1 MKLYE
6 EFISKIDNY
15 KNNYNFLLY
24 SNLGYLFVIP
34 VILYSYWNHIFK
46 FNIQTLLCLYLCIC
60 VLLVMICSYI
70 YHYTQLNAVLSL
82 PYYENRLDNK
92 TKEKINYLD
101 FLDNIMA
108 YNLIFS
114 TVIICMPIKNN
125 MLFFK
130 TIPIMI
136 SMNLIYISLLYY
148 YTEINE
154 KIKIKK
160 ENIKEIIISLF
171 LVSLV
176 VVDGFFIIKN
186 IKYYNKDKL
195 ILLFFSFIMGIL
207 SVLLKNEIK
216 SKKGDFYTHSL
227 WHIFGAIFLFFHI
240 LAKPVTI

>member
-1 MKLYE
+1 
-6 EFISKIDNY
+6 
-15 KNNYNFLLY
+15 
-24 SNLGYLFVIP
+24 
-34 VILYSYWNHIFK
+34 
-46 FNIQTLLCLYLCIC
+46 
-60 VLLVMICSYI
+60 MICSYI
-70 YHYTQLNAVLSL
+70 YHYTQLNAVLST

-92 TKEKINYLD
+92 TKKINYLD

-136 SMNLIYISLLYY
+136 SMNLIYVSLLYY

-171 LVSLV
+171 LVSISSSRW
-176 VVDGFFIIKN
+176 FFYYK
-186 IKYYNKDKL
+186 KY
-195 ILLFFSFIMGIL
+195 
-207 SVLLKNEIK
+207 
-216 SKKGDFYTHSL
+216 
-227 WHIFGAIFLFFHI
+227 
-240 LAKPVTI
+240 